1 MSEYEPA
8 KYIPT
13 IDAILSVADLEQ
25 ITVNKIRGALQELFG
40 VDLSTHKKDI
50 KAVILERF
58 EKMDEIRQEKEE
70 RERLREIE
78 RSDALLAAKL
88 ASDGA
93 RPSRNG
99 AAAKRAKKEKPK
111 KERSEKQ
118 AASSPFNKEKLLS
131 HELAEVLGVSSL
143 SRPQVVKQLWAYI
156 KANDLQNPNDKRQ
169 IRCDE
174 KLQKVFKKPKVG
186 AFEMNKFLSDHLYN
200 PEDYGGA
207 PSEAPVKK
215 EPNGRKRSL
224 SPSDEEESDVS
235 EAE

>member
-1 MSEYEPA
+1 
-8 KYIPT
+8 
-13 IDAILSVADLEQ
+13 
-25 ITVNKIRGALQELFG
+25 
-40 VDLSTHKKDI
+40 
-50 KAVILERF
+50 
-58 EKMDEIRQEKEE
+58 MDEIRQEKEE

-88 ASDGA
+88 ALDGA
-93 RPSRNG
+93 RPLRNG

-111 KERSEKQ
+111 KERLEKQ
-118 AASSPFNKEKLLS
+118 AALSPFNKEKLLS

-143 SRPQVVKQLWAYI
+143 LRPQVVKQLWAYI

-224 SPSDEEESDVS
+224 SPSDEEELDVS